1 MHCICSSNGGKTMNG
16 LEKLLISEKIDYQ
29 KMFIDEMIVITK
41 KESLEKILF
50 I

>member
-1 MHCICSSNGGKTMNG
+1 MNG

-41 KESLEKILF
+41 KGSLKKIGEKI
-50 I
+50 